1 MYLQLLDSNKYETTM
16 QFQNETASVST
27 RETRG
32 FCSLFHT
39 LVNLLVSAHTTQS
52 VYMHTHTH
60 THTHIHTLSLLPS
73 PQKLET
79 VKAEILTF

>member
-60 THTHIHTLSLLPS
+60 TLSLLPS
-73 PQKLET
+73 PPKLET